1 MLAEVFYWSYWQAIT
16 ALKKGACLLKY
27 GRRGTPKFCPFRL
40 SNVSFVLFICRFK
53 LILVKVCVCFKYLY
67 LALITLSPYSFKTKL
82 KPLIFLHFILYS
94 FTFQRLQ
101 RLLSFIRLNVLG
113 RTRRSLFLCFEKKKR
128 TSNIFHS
135 AELQC
140 PHVFSVSLPWFAS
153 CPVES

>member
-1 MLAEVFYWSYWQAIT
+1 MLLYFSKTIIVFCLAEKIKVICSFTFQG
-16 ALKKGACLLKY
+16 LQCLLS
-27 GRRGTPKFCPFRL
+27 GLSRL
-40 SNVSFVLFICRFK
+40 SLHSKDDNAFIYFSKDFNVFNHLCFQKTTMSSFTFQK
-53 LILVKVCVCFKYLY
+53 
-67 LALITLSPYSFKTKL
+67 ITMS
-82 KPLIFLHFILYS
+82 S

>member
-1 MLAEVFYWSYWQAIT
+1 MSCWLFTSSIVKSLNISFSWFWSLLVCCLPWHSFWVFLSLFLLVFKFLYWSYWQAIT

-94 FTFQRLQ
+94 FIL
-101 RLLSFIRLNVLG
+101 
-113 RTRRSLFLCFEKKKR
+113 K
-128 TSNIFHS
+128 
-135 AELQC
+135 
-140 PHVFSVSLPWFAS
+140 
-153 CPVES
+153 